1 MVFRPAGGAADG
13 IDVQLDSLQTQR
25 IQNCL
30 CQGNDLRIR
39 SRLRASCHFQTEL
52 VEFPES
58 ACLGT
63 LMPEAGEHIEY
74 LLGQCLIQQAVLQ
87 HGTDGAGCALRPESE
102 LGFLCHNRVHFLL
115 HHVGGFPHGA
125 LEQFRVFK
133 GGNADFT
140 EAVGLG
146 HAASNLLHGIPFMDI
161 GREDILRAV
170 GSFQIQS
177 HSVSALCAAPFG

>member
-1 MVFRPAGGAADG
+1 MVFRPAGGTADG
-13 IDVQLDSLQTQR
+13 VDEQLNALQPKR
-25 IQNCL
+25 IQHRL
-30 CQGNDLRIR
+30 CQGDYLCVR
-39 SRLRASCHFQTEL
+39 SRLCTAGHLQAEL
-52 VEFPES
+52 VKFPES

-146 HAASNLLHGIPFMDI
+146 YAAGNLLHGIPFMDI